1 MTPLHVA
8 AERGHLEIVRCL
20 VEVEGAPINVK
31 DKNGVNIILTVVGTA
46 GLSLGYHCL

>member
-20 VEVEGAPINVK
+20 VAVEGAPINIE
-31 DKNGVNIILTVVGTA
+31 DKNGVNILATDTRLVLL
-46 GLSLGYHCL
+46 LSV

>member
-20 VEVEGAPINVK
+20 VEKTPINIE
-31 DKNGVNIILTVVGTA
+31 DKNGVRI
-46 GLSLGYHCL
+46 